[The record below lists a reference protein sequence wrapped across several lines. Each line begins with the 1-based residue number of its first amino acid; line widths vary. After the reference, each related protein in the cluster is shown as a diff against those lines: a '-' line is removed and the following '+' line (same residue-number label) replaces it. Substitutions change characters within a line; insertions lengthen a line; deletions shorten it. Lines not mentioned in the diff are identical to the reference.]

1 MKMFAIL
8 VVKANAYKRPF
19 FEESTVDAIRGFEMA
34 VNKGESL
41 LSSYPEDFALH
52 EIGKFDQMS
61 GVFTPLQLPLSI
73 ATGRS
78 VLRNIPGVSHNGGL
92 SPVTEARQ

>member
-1 MKMFAIL
+1 MKMFAIFD
-8 VVKANAYKRPF
+8 VKANAYKRPF

-52 EIGKFDQMS
+52 EIGKFDQIS
-61 GVFTPLQLPLSI
+61 GVFTALQLPLSI

-78 VLRNIPGVSHNGGL
+78 VLRNIPGLSNDNPVSILTG
-92 SPVTEARQ
+92 ARQ